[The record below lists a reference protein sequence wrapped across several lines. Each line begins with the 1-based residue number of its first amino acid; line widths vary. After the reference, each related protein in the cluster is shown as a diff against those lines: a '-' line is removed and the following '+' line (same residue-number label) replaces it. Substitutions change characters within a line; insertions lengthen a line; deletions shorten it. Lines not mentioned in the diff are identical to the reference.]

1 MLLVPLV
8 FFFFDMTSQGVP
20 FTYWSVDTVIVF
32 GSGKSDLT
40 EITWRLPW
48 CRIGPEVLLEVLVIC
63 LPYRLPIRRS
73 PQPPSP
79 KHSRIFLYSEF
90 QGGMIQ

>member
-1 MLLVPLV
+1 
-8 FFFFDMTSQGVP
+8 MTSQGVL

-32 GSGKSDLT
+32 GSVISDLT

-48 CRIGPEVLLEVLVIC
+48 SRIGPEVLLEVPVI
-63 LPYRLPIRRS
+63 LPAIPPS
-73 PQPPSP
+73 DPKKSTAPSP
-79 KHSRIFLYSEF
+79 KHSRIFLDSGV